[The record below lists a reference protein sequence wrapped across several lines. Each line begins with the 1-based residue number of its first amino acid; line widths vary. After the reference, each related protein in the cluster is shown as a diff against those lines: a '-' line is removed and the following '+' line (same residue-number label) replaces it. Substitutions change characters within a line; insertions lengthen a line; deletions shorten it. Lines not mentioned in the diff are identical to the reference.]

1 MTTANNSDPNA
12 DIPKSKGISPMAKLL
27 MALAL
32 VVIFVQGA
40 FTVISSG
47 FGHRPPADAV
57 KVQLPPQTP

>member
-1 MTTANNSDPNA
+1 
-12 DIPKSKGISPMAKLL
+12 
-27 MALAL
+27 
-32 VVIFVQGA
+32 VQGA